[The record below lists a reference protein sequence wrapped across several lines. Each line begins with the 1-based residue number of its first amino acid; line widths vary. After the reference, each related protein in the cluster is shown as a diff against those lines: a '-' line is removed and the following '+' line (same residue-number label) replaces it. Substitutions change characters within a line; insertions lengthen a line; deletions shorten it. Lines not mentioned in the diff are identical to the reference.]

1 MTDKGKVI
9 VVRGDKTT
17 GDTGQTAGM
26 ERLAGVAASTAGAS
40 RIWMGRAIGPPGM
53 NSGPHHHGDA
63 ESAVYVISGHGRI
76 CFGEDY
82 GDFLDAGPG
91 DFVFIPAHL
100 PHVEM
105 NLSDDEAFVVIVAR
119 SPDNIVVNLG
129 DA

>member
-1 MTDKGKVI
+1 MAKTQKVTI
-9 VVRGDKTT
+9 VRSADAT
-17 GDTGQTAGM
+17 GDTSQTAGM
-26 ERLAGVAASTAGAS
+26 ERLAAIDDSTGVG

-63 ESAVYVISGHGRI
+63 ESAVYVISGHGRV

-82 GDFLDAGPG
+82 GDYLDAGPG
-91 DFVFIPAHL
+91 DFVFIPARL
-100 PHVEM
+100 PHIEM

-119 SPDNIVVNLG
+119 SPDNIVVNLD